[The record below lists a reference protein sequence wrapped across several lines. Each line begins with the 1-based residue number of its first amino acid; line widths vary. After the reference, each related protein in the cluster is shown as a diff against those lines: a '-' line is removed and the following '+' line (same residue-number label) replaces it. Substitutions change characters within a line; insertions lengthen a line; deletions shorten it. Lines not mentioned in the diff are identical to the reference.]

1 MKPAMAHFYPR
12 ISFGLYETISVLSV
26 NTSIQNLNC
35 FDKIKILWMAVMDY

>member
-12 ISFGLYETISVLSV
+12 ISFGSYETVSVLSV
-26 NTSIQNLNC
+26 NTNC